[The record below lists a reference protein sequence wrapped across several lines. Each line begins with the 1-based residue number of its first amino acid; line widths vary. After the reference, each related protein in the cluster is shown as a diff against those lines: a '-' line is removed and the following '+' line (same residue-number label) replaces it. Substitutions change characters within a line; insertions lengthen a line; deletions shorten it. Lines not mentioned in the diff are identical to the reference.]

1 MPPAF
6 RTAHDPDIP
15 GYDGFPI
22 STSADDLVLTP
33 GSHCTGDCPNGPS
46 CECYHEITSH
56 FQIGRQAYGAKDV
69 GGSMVY
75 AGGHC
80 HAPACI
86 FIELYVNATGTPE
99 LLCRQVSLYGKGDV
113 AVDRFDEAGYV
124 TLPPCLWGSAEEGLL
139 PPVYLPPGTPMY
151 SVQRTRN
158 THVGHTGQMASW
170 QMRGVPFAVEVEA
183 PPRSAEVVEA

>member
-1 MPPAF
+1 M
-6 RTAHDPDIP
+6 
-15 GYDGFPI
+15 
-22 STSADDLVLTP
+22 
-33 GSHCTGDCPNGPS
+33 
-46 CECYHEITSH
+46 
-56 FQIGRQAYGAKDV
+56 
-69 GGSMVY
+69 
-75 AGGHC
+75 
-80 HAPACI
+80 
-86 FIELYVNATGTPE
+86 NATGTPE

-170 QMRGVPFAVEVEA
+170 QMRGVPFAVANPNQVEA